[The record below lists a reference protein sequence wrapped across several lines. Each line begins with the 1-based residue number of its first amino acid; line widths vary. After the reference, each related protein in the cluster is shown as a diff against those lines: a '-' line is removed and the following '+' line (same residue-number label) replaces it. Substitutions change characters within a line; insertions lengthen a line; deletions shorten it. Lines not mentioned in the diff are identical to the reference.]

1 MELLRIEDGAA
12 KYWKSGDYFD
22 IKEIDRDS
30 LLIILAELYSNDDA
44 IIVNSQARTEDI
56 KNPAARIIFENILSK
71 LKDFEDK
78 RDELKNDIDSI
89 FRETENQYK
98 DDLKDE
104 D

>member
-1 MELLRIEDGAA
+1 MELLRIENGAA
-12 KYWKSGDYFD
+12 KYWKGGDYFD

-30 LLIILAELYSNDDA
+30 LLIILAELYNNDDA
-44 IIVNSQARTEDI
+44 IIVDSQAKTEEI

-98 DDLKDE
+98 DDLRDE